1 MGRDHTQRAM
11 VVVVTTA
18 RRPTPELRSGAEELA
33 TELGLEVVERAGQ
46 SISAL
51 RQRHGAD
58 GVLVVAHDGITYRV
72 GDVTFFYHPSMA
84 KVRVR
89 GLQLGARDV
98 TVDAMGLQPGWQ
110 VLDCTLGRASDAA
123 VAAHVVGTSGR
134 VVGLEIDPII
144 AALTRRGLLTF
155 DPDSRA
161 LSEALRRIDVIC
173 ADHADYLAQASS
185 RSFDVVYFDPFF
197 EETVEASGA
206 MQDLRAVGSHGAVTA
221 DSLAEAA
228 RVARRRVV
236 FKTRR
241 GLCPP
246 LVAAWRAVA
255 GGKSRVEYRVLDIEE
270 S

>member
-1 MGRDHTQRAM
+1 MA
-11 VVVVTTA
+11 VVVTTA
-18 RRPTPELRSGAEELA
+18 RRPTSELLGGAEELA
-33 TELGLEVVERAGQ
+33 TELGLPVVDRAGE

-51 RQRHGAD
+51 CRRHGVD
-58 GVLVVAHDGITYRV
+58 GALVVAHDRITYRL
-72 GDVTFFYHPSMA
+72 GDVTFFYHPSMS
-84 KVRVR
+84 KMRVK
-89 GLQLGARDV
+89 GLQLGVRDV

-123 VAAHVVGTSGR
+123 VAAHVAGASGR

-161 LSEALRRIDVIC
+161 LSEALRRIEVVC
-173 ADHADYLAQASS
+173 ADHAEYLAAAAG

-228 RVARRRVV
+228 RVARHRVV

-246 LVAAWRAVA
+246 LVADWRLVA
-255 GGKSRVEYRVLDIEE
+255 GGKSRIEYRVLDVEGG
-270 S
+270 